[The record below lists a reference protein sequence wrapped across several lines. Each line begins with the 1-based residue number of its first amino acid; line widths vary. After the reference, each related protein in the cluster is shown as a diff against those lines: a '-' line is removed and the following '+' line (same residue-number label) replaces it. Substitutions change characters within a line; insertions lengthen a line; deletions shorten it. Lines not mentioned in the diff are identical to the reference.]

1 MKGTDQEERKRII
14 SRGESEKGLESWKGG
29 GREWKYGKRIGRG
42 ISKCYKLNIDFWST
56 VILDNFKYSLNTACY
71 S

>member
-29 GREWKYGKRIGRG
+29 GGSESMVKE
-42 ISKCYKLNIDFWST
+42 
-56 VILDNFKYSLNTACY
+56 
-71 S
+71 